1 MNKNYV
7 VGIITAAIAAILIS
21 VPVYLY
27 GMYSAEAVYQRSLAN
42 TFSIQPENDTVTVV
56 VRQGETKRIPVELH
70 HWKGLEAM
78 LEVEFKEQEAEGG
91 GLYNYP
97 DGISVEFDLDGAY
110 ISLSKGNIEVMSSRV
125 LELKS
130 FEEVKRVSPDGQI
143 VVRDVGMLTVSAS
156 KDAPVGFYAFGLS
169 ISDTDEHSGRGGE
182 ERLLEVQVI
191 DSNADDTIDY
201 TRLPEMSMFVYPAD
215 NDNNEDDGMTQ
226 QQITG
231 IRGTYCWRTVCADS
245 IFIVPDNT
253 IEMERGSTIEF
264 QITNNKQPDE
274 LDVVIFTDV
283 NERADTQLVLLDNGR
298 YRVDLP
304 EGEEYILL
312 AGAYWKNGEYSVDDA
327 FYYYKVRVTWEN

>member
-1 MNKNYV
+1 MNKNHV
-7 VGIITAAIAAILIS
+7 AGIITAVIAAILIS

-70 HWKGLEAM
+70 YWKGLEAM
-78 LEVEFKEQEAEGG
+78 LAVEFKEQEAEGG

-97 DGISVEFDLDGAY
+97 DGISVAFDLDGAY
-110 ISLSKGNIEVMSSRV
+110 ISLSDGNIEVMSSRV

-130 FEEVKRVSPDGQI
+130 FEVKRVSPDGQI

-156 KDAPVGFYAFGLS
+156 KDAPVGFYAFGLA
-169 ISDTDEHSGRGGE
+169 IRDTDEDSGRSGE
-182 ERLLEVQVI
+182 ERLLEVKII

-215 NDNNEDDGMTQ
+215 DGNEDDGMA
-226 QQITG
+226 QQIAG
-231 IRGTYCWRTVCADS
+231 IRGTYCWRNVCADS

-253 IEMERGSTIEF
+253 IEIERGSTIEF

-274 LDVVIFTDV
+274 LDAVVFTGV
-283 NERADTQLVLLDNGR
+283 NEHADRQLVLLDDGR

-304 EGEEYILL
+304 EDGEYTLL
-312 AGAYWKNGEYSVDDA
+312 AGAYWKNGEYSADDA
-327 FYYYKVRVTWEN
+327 FYYYKIRVT

>member
-1 MNKNYV
+1 MNKNYFF
-7 VGIITAAIAAILIS
+7 GIITGAIAAILIS

-27 GMYSAEAVYQRSLAN
+27 GMYSAEAVYQRNLAN

-70 HWKGLEAM
+70 HWKGLEAL

-91 GLYNYP
+91 VLYNYP
-97 DGISVEFDLDGAY
+97 DGISVEFDLDDAY
-110 ISLSKGNIEVMSSRV
+110 ISLSKANIEVMSSRD

-130 FEEVKRVSPDGQI
+130 FGEVKRVSPDGQI
-143 VVRDVGMLTVSAS
+143 VVRDVGILTVSAS
-156 KDAPVGFYAFGLS
+156 KDAPVGFYAFGLA
-169 ISDTDEHSGRGGE
+169 ISDTDEHSSRVGG

-215 NDNNEDDGMTQ
+215 NGNEDDGMTQ
-226 QQITG
+226 QITG
-231 IRGTYCWRTVCADS
+231 IRGAYFWRTVCADS
-245 IFIVPDNT
+245 DFIVPDNT
-253 IEMERGSTIEF
+253 IEIERGSTIEF

-283 NERADTQLVLLDNGR
+283 NERADRQLELVDNGS
-298 YRVDLP
+298 YRIDLP

-312 AGAYWKNGEYSVDDA
+312 AGAYWKNGEYSADDA
-327 FYYYKVRVTWEN
+327 FYYYKVRVT

>member
-1 MNKNYV
+1 LNKNYFF
-7 VGIITAAIAAILIS
+7 GTIAAVIAAILIS

-70 HWKGLEAM
+70 HWKGLEA
-78 LEVEFKEQEAEGG
+78 LLGVEFKEQEAEGG
-91 GLYNYP
+91 GLFNYP
-97 DGISVEFDLDGAY
+97 DGISVAFDLDGAY
-110 ISLSKGNIEVMSSRV
+110 ISLSKGNIEVMSSRD

-130 FEEVKRVSPDGQI
+130 YEVKRVSPDGQI

-156 KDAPVGFYAFGLS
+156 KDAPLGFYVFGLA
-169 ISDTDEHSGRGGE
+169 IHDTDEHSGRGGE

-201 TRLPEMSMFVYPAD
+201 TKLPEMSMFVYPAD
-215 NDNNEDDGMTQ
+215 DGNGDDGMTKQ
-226 QQITG
+226 FAG
-231 IRGTYCWRTVCADS
+231 IMGTYCWRTVCADS
-245 IFIVPDNT
+245 PFIVPDNT
-253 IEMERGSTIEF
+253 IEIERGSTLEF
-264 QITNNKQPDE
+264 HIINNKQPDE
-274 LDVVIFTDV
+274 LEVVIFTDV
-283 NERADTQLVLLDNGR
+283 NEPADRELALLENGR

-312 AGAYWKNGEYSVDDA
+312 AGAYWKSGDYSADDA
-327 FYYYKVRVTWEN
+327 FYYYKVRVT